1 MILVD
6 TSVWIDFFRG
16 KDLKLI
22 HALQNLLDE
31 DQVALAAPVRIE
43 ILSGSQKSK
52 IETLRRVLA
61 ALPTFYPTPVTWAT
75 LEDWI
80 DQALNKGDQFG
91 AFDLLIGSL
100 SKEHNT
106 QLWSLDKDFQRME
119 RLGWVRLYNPS

>member
-22 HALQNLLDE
+22 YALQNLLDE

-43 ILSGSQKSK
+43 ILSGSQKNK
-52 IETLRRVLA
+52 IAVLRRVLA
-61 ALPTFYPTPVTWAT
+61 ALPTFYPTSVTWAT

-80 DQALNKGDQFG
+80 DQALNKGDRFG
-91 AFDLLIGSL
+91 ALDLLIGSL
-100 SKEHNT
+100 SKEHNI

-119 RLGWVRLYNPS
+119 RLGWVQLYNPF